1 MPPRRGDQQPKSPVA
16 GTCAALPPSR
26 FSRLV
31 ERPLPPLDDEVHLYT
46 WDLDRRALQIEDD
59 WMSHDE
65 RVRAERFRFERD
77 RRRFRATRQTLRWIL
92 GSYCGCSP
100 ESIRFGYGRAGKP
113 HLVGSELGFNL
124 SHSGGRALLA
134 VVSRGAV
141 GVDLEEVRPIGGP
154 LGIAEH
160 FFSPIE
166 VAELKRIS
174 LQSPSLLLQ
183 AFFQCWTRKEAYL
196 KASGAGL
203 SEEALRAFAVSCHPD
218 ETRRLLTDDSR
229 LGAHSGW
236 SFTDVVPHDGFVG
249 AVAVSEECR
258 RWSVWAFELDSQM
271 GDFGP

>member
-1 MPPRRGDQQPKSPVA
+1 MD
-16 GTCAALPPSR
+16 
-26 FSRLV
+26 
-31 ERPLPPLDDEVHLYT
+31 
-46 WDLDRRALQIEDD
+46 DD

-141 GVDLEEVRPIGGP
+141 GIDLEEVRPIGDP

-160 FFSPIE
+160 YFSPIE
-166 VAELKRIS
+166 LAELKRIS
-174 LQSPSLLLQ
+174 LRSPSLLRH

-218 ETRRLLTDDSR
+218 ETPRLLTDDSR
-229 LGAHSGW
+229 LGARSGW
-236 SFTDVVPHDGFVG
+236 FLTDVMPRQGFAG
-249 AVAVSEECR
+249 AMVVFGSR
-258 RWSVWAFELDSQM
+258 LRWSAWELGIELPEDGSTSR
-271 GDFGP
+271 